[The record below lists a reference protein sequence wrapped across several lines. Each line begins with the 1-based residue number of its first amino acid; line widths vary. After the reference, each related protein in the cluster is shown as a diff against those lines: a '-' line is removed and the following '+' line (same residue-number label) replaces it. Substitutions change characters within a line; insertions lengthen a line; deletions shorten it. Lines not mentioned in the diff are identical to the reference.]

1 MIEPPFL
8 SEAIILRL
16 HKDQLERFGGQD
28 GIRDENSL
36 KSAVAMPQAGLGG
49 QFFRSYPYGMAAAYA
64 FHIAENQPFIDGNKR
79 TALAAA
85 LTFLEACDI
94 SIEDPTSALFDA
106 MIALGNRQLSKDGL
120 EQLFAKMAGRPKL

>member
-1 MIEPPFL
+1 MEPPFL
-8 SEAIILRL
+8 SEAVVL
-16 HKDQLERFGGQD
+16 HIHQDQLKRFGGQD

-36 KSAVAMPQAGLGG
+36 KSAVAMPKAGFGG
-49 QFFRSYPYGMAAAYA
+49 QFFHNHPHGMAAAYA

-85 LTFLEACDI
+85 LTFLEACGVL
-94 SIEDPTSALFDA
+94 IEDPTAALFDA

-120 EQLFAKMAGRPKL
+120 EQLFKKMAKQENPT